1 MPFLWLLAQNWH
13 HLENLWNCQL
23 LVAPFPLLLLPI
35 CSHICLYF
43 YFKSVCISS
52 ACFHQIFPNASDQIS
67 LALFC
72 TFREKGCGGEEGGGG
87 MQGAGYLPLCGCL
100 GNTRMR
106 SHPRFPHLPSTSPSF
121 HPPSLTKRDY
131 IRAGRICGNLWHF
144 TPGRD
149 LFTLG
154 WIKADSVIELN
165 RDVKSAPDPGFWCRR
180 SFRMQI
186 TFPNTTTFSL
196 FSDADPTCLLFS

>member
-1 MPFLWLLAQNWH
+1 MLDLYFQVFIFL
-13 HLENLWNCQL
+13 
-23 LVAPFPLLLLPI
+23 I
-35 CSHICLYF
+35 STCLYF
-43 YFKSVCISS
+43 LS
-52 ACFHQIFPNASDQIS
+52 ACLHQIFPNASDQIS

-196 FSDADPTCLLFS
+196 FSDADSTCLLFS